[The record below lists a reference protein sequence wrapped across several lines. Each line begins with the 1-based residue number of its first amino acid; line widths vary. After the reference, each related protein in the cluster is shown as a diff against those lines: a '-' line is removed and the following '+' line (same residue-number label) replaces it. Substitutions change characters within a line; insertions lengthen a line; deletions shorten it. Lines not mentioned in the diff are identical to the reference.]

1 MGKTSSAVH
10 NRYARKVYDDLRIV
24 VPRGRKADA
33 MKYAA
38 ANGTTLNALVGDLLR
53 QALDMT
59 PEEWKMRSDSAD
71 TDDNQTTDDPTD

>member
-1 MGKTSSAVH
+1 MGKTSSTVH

-33 MKYAA
+33 MEYAA

-53 QALDMT
+53 QALGMS
-59 PEEWKMRSDSAD
+59 PEEWRKRAD
-71 TDDNQTTDDPTD
+71 DERDGTTK